1 MSADTASDLKAWS
14 LANLLTY
21 GRIVAIVPIAAL
33 VLSDDEAARWIAL
46 ALYIAAA
53 LTDFLDGWIA
63 RRYDQQSDLGRM
75 LDPIADKLMIAVI
88 LLALVAAGTV
98 SGHLIWAAML
108 ILAREVFVSGLR
120 EFLSD
125 RKVVLHVTLL
135 AKWKT
140 TIQMVAIGWL
150 IIAPAVAPD
159 IPWAMTI
166 GGILI
171 WLAAFITLKT
181 GVDYLR
187 AGLTSLAAETEQRT
201 TS

>member
-46 ALYIAAA
+46 ALYVAAA

-98 SGHLIWAAML
+98 SGHMIWAAML

-125 RKVVLHVTLL
+125 RKVVLHVTRF

-140 TIQMVAIGWL
+140 TIQMIALGWL
-150 IIAPAVAPD
+150 IVAPVIAPALPV
-159 IPWAMTI
+159 AMTI
-166 GGILI
+166 GAILI
-171 WLAAFITLKT
+171 WLAALITLKT

-187 AGLTSLAAETEQRT
+187 AGLTSLAAKHEQRT